1 MKRETLRYILIL
13 AIISVA
19 GIISI
24 QIYWFSRAFDI
35 REKQFNQT
43 VNIALRNVVDQILT
57 YNGSPVHQ
65 INPIEQLSSNY
76 FVVMVN
82 DEIDANLLE
91 TLLINEFKAHGLEVA
106 FEYGIFNCVDEK
118 MVYGNSISLS
128 EKSRSKRAPVELPI
142 WENNDYYF
150 GVMFPNKQGTLIN
163 QMGIWIFL
171 SAVLFVVI
179 IFFAYALFII
189 LKQRKFSETQK
200 QFINNMTHEFRTPI
214 STIQLSSGVLQNPD
228 ILKDTDRLFSY
239 VKIIKEESNR
249 LLDQVENILQVSII
263 EDKKLK
269 LKKESLDVHGIIM
282 EIVANFNLVL
292 QDSKIEI
299 NLEATRLVISADRI
313 NFSNMIRNLIDNAIK
328 YSKDAP
334 MVSVHTKNE
343 KKGVLIEINDA
354 GIGISK
360 EHQKKI
366 FTKFYRVSTGNLHDV
381 KGFGLGLNFV
391 KNMVKLHGG
400 VIHLESRLGEGS
412 SFKLIFPTINEA

>member
-91 TLLINEFKAHGLEVA
+91 TLLINEFKAHGLEA
-106 FEYGIFNCVDEK
+106 DFEYGIFNCVDEK

-128 EKSRSKRAPVELPI
+128 NKSRSKRVPVELPI

-150 GVMFPNKQGTLIN
+150 GVMFPNKPGTLLN

-239 VKIIKEESNR
+239 VQIIKEESNR
-249 LLDQVENILQVSII
+249 LLYQVENILQVSII

-269 LKKESLDVHGIIM
+269 LKKESLDVHKIIL

-292 QDSKIEI
+292 QDNNIKT
-299 NLEATRLVISADRI
+299 NLEAARSVISADRI

-328 YSKDAP
+328 YSKEAP
-334 MVSVHTKNE
+334 MVSVRTKDE
-343 KKGVLIEINDA
+343 KKGVLIEISDT

-412 SFKLIFPTINEA
+412 RFKLIFPTINEA

>member
-43 VNIALRNVVDQILT
+43 VNIALRNVVDHILT

-91 TLLINEFKAHGLEVA
+91 TLLINEFKAHGLEVD

-128 EKSRSKRAPVELPI
+128 NKSRSKRVPVELPI

-150 GVMFPNKQGTLIN
+150 GVMFPNKQGTLLN

-239 VKIIKEESNR
+239 VQIIKEESNR

-269 LKKESLDVHGIIM
+269 LKKESLDVHEIIL

-292 QDSKIEI
+292 HGNNIET
-299 NLEATRLVISADRI
+299 NLEATRSVISADRI

-328 YSKDAP
+328 YSKEAP
-334 MVSVHTKNE
+334 MVSVRTKDE
-343 KKGVLIEINDA
+343 KKGVLIEISDT

-412 SFKLIFPTINEA
+412 RFKLIFPTINEA

>member
-142 WENNDYYF
+142 WENNDY
-150 GVMFPNKQGTLIN
+150 
-163 QMGIWIFL
+163 
-171 SAVLFVVI
+171 
-179 IFFAYALFII
+179 
-189 LKQRKFSETQK
+189 
-200 QFINNMTHEFRTPI
+200 FR
-214 STIQLSSGVLQNPD
+214 
-228 ILKDTDRLFSY
+228 
-239 VKIIKEESNR
+239 
-249 LLDQVENILQVSII
+249 
-263 EDKKLK
+263 
-269 LKKESLDVHGIIM
+269 
-282 EIVANFNLVL
+282 
-292 QDSKIEI
+292 
-299 NLEATRLVISADRI
+299 
-313 NFSNMIRNLIDNAIK
+313 
-328 YSKDAP
+328 
-334 MVSVHTKNE
+334 
-343 KKGVLIEINDA
+343 
-354 GIGISK
+354 
-360 EHQKKI
+360 
-366 FTKFYRVSTGNLHDV
+366 
-381 KGFGLGLNFV
+381 
-391 KNMVKLHGG
+391 
-400 VIHLESRLGEGS
+400 
-412 SFKLIFPTINEA
+412 

>member
-128 EKSRSKRAPVELPI
+128 NKSKSKRAPVELPI

-228 ILKDTDRLFSY
+228 ILKDTDRLFNY
-239 VKIIKEESNR
+239 VQIIKEESNR
-249 LLDQVENILQVSII
+249 LLYQVENILQVSII

-269 LKKESLDVHGIIM
+269 LKKESLDVHEIIL

-292 QDSKIEI
+292 HGNNIET
-299 NLEATRLVISADRI
+299 NLEAARSVISADRI

-328 YSKDAP
+328 YSKEAP
-334 MVSVHTKNE
+334 MVSVRTKDE
-343 KKGVLIEINDA
+343 KKGVLIEISDM

-360 EHQKKI
+360 ENQKKI

-412 SFKLIFPTINEA
+412 RFKLIFPTVNEA

>member
-1 MKRETLRYILIL
+1 VKRETLRYILIL

-91 TLLINEFKAHGLEVA
+91 TLLINEFKAHGLDA
-106 FEYGIFNCVDEK
+106 DFEYGIYNCVDEK

-128 EKSRSKRAPVELPI
+128 HKTHSKRTPAELAI

-150 GVMFPNKQGTLIN
+150 GVVFPSKKGALLS

-171 SAVLFVVI
+171 SVILFVVI
-179 IFFAYALFII
+179 TFFGYALFII

-214 STIQLSSGVLQNPD
+214 STIQLSSGVLQDPG
-228 ILKDTDRLFSY
+228 ILKTPERLFSY
-239 VKIIKEESNR
+239 VQIIKEESNR

-269 LKKESLDVHGIIM
+269 LKKEPLDVHEIIG
-282 EIVANFNLVL
+282 EIVAGFNLVL
-292 QDSKIEI
+292 QDNNIET
-299 NLEATRLVISADRI
+299 NLEATRFIISADRI

-328 YSKDAP
+328 YSTNVP
-334 MVSVHTKNE
+334 MVSVHTKDD
-343 KKGVLIEINDA
+343 KKRLLIEINDA

-400 VIHLESRLGEGS
+400 VIQLESRMGEGS
-412 SFKLIFPTINEA
+412 SFKLFFPTVHET